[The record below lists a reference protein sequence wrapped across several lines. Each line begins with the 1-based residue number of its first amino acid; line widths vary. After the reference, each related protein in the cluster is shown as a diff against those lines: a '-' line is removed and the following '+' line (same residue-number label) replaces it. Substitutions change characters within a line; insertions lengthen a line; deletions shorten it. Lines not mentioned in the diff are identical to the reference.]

1 MNKITQFFS
10 LVLIAVI
17 AIAGFLYFSGQQD
30 LTLTLSLKSTPVA
43 PPTAG
48 PIERL
53 KNNLLL
59 ILALLVAQVVLGIM
73 NVVLSLP
80 MLVAVLHNTVALG
93 LLLSLIGLL
102 HKIVN
107 NPKA

>member
-1 MNKITQFFS
+1 MLHRIGAVVVTLALAF
-10 LVLIAVI
+10 LII
-17 AIAGFLYFSGQQD
+17 NFKKY
-30 LTLTLSLKSTPVA
+30 P
-43 PPTAG
+43 
-48 PIERL
+48 RL
-53 KNNLLL
+53 KNNLML
-59 ILALLVAQVVLGIM
+59 ILTLLVAQVVLGIM

-80 MLVAVLHNTVALG
+80 MLVAVLHNAVALG

>member
-1 MNKITQFFS
+1 MT
-10 LVLIAVI
+10 
-17 AIAGFLYFSGQQD
+17 
-30 LTLTLSLKSTPVA
+30 
-43 PPTAG
+43 
-48 PIERL
+48 
-53 KNNLLL
+53 
-59 ILALLVAQVVLGIM
+59 QVVLGIM

-80 MLVAVLHNTVALG
+80 MLVAVLHNAVALG

>member
-1 MNKITQFFS
+1 MDRIKCRVLESGLRPALQINKVRQ
-10 LVLIAVI
+10 LVLQQL
-17 AIAGFLYFSGQQD
+17 FLSFLIVNFKNY
-30 LTLTLSLKSTPVA
+30 PRV
-43 PPTAG
+43 
-48 PIERL
+48 

-59 ILALLVAQVVLGIM
+59 ILALLVTQVVLGIM

-80 MLVAVLHNTVALG
+80 MLVAVLHNAVALG

>member
-1 MNKITQFFS
+1 MLHRIGA
-10 LVLIAVI
+10 LVVTMALAFLI
-17 AIAGFLYFSGQQD
+17 FNFKNY
-30 LTLTLSLKSTPVA
+30 P
-43 PPTAG
+43 
-48 PIERL
+48 RL
-53 KNNLLL
+53 KNNLML
-59 ILALLVAQVVLGIM
+59 ILTLLVAQVVLGIM

-80 MLVAVLHNTVALG
+80 ILVAILHNAVALG